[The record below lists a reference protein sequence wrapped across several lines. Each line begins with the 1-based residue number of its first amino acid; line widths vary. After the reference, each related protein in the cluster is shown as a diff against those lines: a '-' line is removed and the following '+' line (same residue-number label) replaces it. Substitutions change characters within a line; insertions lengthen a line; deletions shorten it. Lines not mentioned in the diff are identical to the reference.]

1 MNDYKMKIATIEKF
15 FGENETRK
23 IYNQDKRN
31 EALNKFP
38 FTAIVEGSYPT
49 NDFAARW
56 CWQQF
61 GPMDCKEC
69 AESYSEYP
77 GCPLVQATEYLHH
90 YTYKD
95 SDGTMKEDSEKC
107 YKKPEVHGHEGNW
120 TIVWLGKTGYDYGF
134 SEYYFK
140 DELSRDKFVQAVPDF
155 DLGENYDV

>member
-1 MNDYKMKIATIEKF
+1 MDYKMKIATIEKF

-23 IYNQDKRN
+23 IYNQDKRD
-31 EALNKFP
+31 ETLKKFP
-38 FTAIVEGSYPT
+38 FTVIVEGCYPEG
-49 NDFAARW
+49 DFACRW
-56 CWQQF
+56 CWRQF
-61 GPMDCKEC
+61 GPMHTEEC

-95 SDGTMKEDSEKC
+95 SDGTMKEDSEKQ
-107 YKKPEVHGHEGNW
+107 YKKPEKHAHEGNW

-140 DELSRDKFVQAVPDF
+140 DEANRDAFIIAVPSF
-155 DLGENYDV
+155 GLGERYDD